1 VRSSITVPNLISI
14 FRLVL
19 VPIAIDAIL
28 SGRFDIAFW
37 VFLIAGVSDG
47 IDGFIARTFDQ
58 RSELGSYLD
67 PLADKL
73 LLVSIF
79 VTLAVIGVI
88 PVWLA
93 IVVLSR
99 DVLIVGGVILSWG
112 LDRRVP
118 IQPIMVSKANTF
130 TQIGFAAVVLAS
142 RAFAFDVGG
151 LWTLG
156 MLLVTGL
163 TIASGIAYVVGWLR
177 AMSSEPGDPG
187 RAERAAPTAPEPAAS
202 AAHEENR
209 K

>member
-1 VRSSITVPNLISI
+1 MRSSITIPNLISI

-28 SGRFDIAFW
+28 TARFDVAFW
-37 VFLIAGVSDG
+37 VFLVAGVSDG
-47 IDGFIARTFDQ
+47 IDGFIARHWDQ

-99 DVLIVGGVILSWG
+99 DVLIIGGVVLSWG
-112 LDRRVP
+112 LGRRLP
-118 IQPIMVSKANTF
+118 IRPSMVSKTNTF
-130 TQIGFAAVVLAS
+130 VQIGFAAFVLAA
-142 RAFAFDVGG
+142 RAFHLDIGG

-156 MLLVTGL
+156 MMLVAGL
-163 TIASGIAYVVGWLR
+163 TVVSGIAYVVDWLR
-177 AMSSEPGDPG
+177 VMSSEPGDPG
-187 RAERAAPTAPEPAAS
+187 RAARRKPDVT
-202 AAHEENR
+202 EEDPR
-209 K
+209 

>member
-1 VRSSITVPNLISI
+1 MRSSITIPNLISI

-37 VFLIAGVSDG
+37 VFLVAGVSDG

-93 IVVLSR
+93 ILVLSR
-99 DVLIVGGVILSWG
+99 DVLIVGAVVLSWG
-112 LDRRVP
+112 LGRRLP
-118 IQPIMVSKANTF
+118 IQPIMVSKANTMA
-130 TQIGFAAVVLAS
+130 QIGFAAMVLGS
-142 RAFAFDVGG
+142 RAFGVDVGG

-156 MLLVTGL
+156 MLLVSGL
-163 TIASGIAYVVGWLR
+163 TIVSGLAYVVDWLR

-187 RAERAAPTAPEPAAS
+187 RAG
-202 AAHEENR
+202 
-209 K
+209 